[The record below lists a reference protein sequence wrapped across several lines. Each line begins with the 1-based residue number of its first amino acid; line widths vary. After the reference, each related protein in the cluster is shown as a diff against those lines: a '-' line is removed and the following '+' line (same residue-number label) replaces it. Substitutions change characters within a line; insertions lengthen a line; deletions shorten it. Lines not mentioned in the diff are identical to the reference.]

1 MSINKLSGL
10 KAQAKLFLKQKG
22 ITSITTPQGGVLRF
36 GNAKTRDVVSL
47 AIKYGFK
54 VKSINLL

>member
-10 KAQAKLFLKQKG
+10 KPQAKLFLKQKG

-47 AIKYGFK
+47 AIKYGF
-54 VKSINLL
+54 